1 MIFVDKSSKFCYHVQ
16 NMKHRGWIVL
26 SGVIWFAIGAMLL
39 YKGLRFISLGI
50 VAPTSMCKSLS
61 STLGSE
67 QRAATLFVAFGLL
80 IGFFKG
86 RLVLSKTVR
95 RVVGRILSLPLPIRP
110 SQVYQPAYYLL
121 IGAMVMLGLLFRYL
135 PIPIDLRGMIDVAI
149 GSALVNGALLYFRA
163 SGTAPQV
170 T

>member
-1 MIFVDKSSKFCYHVQ
+1 MIFVDKSSNFCYHTQ
-16 NMKHRGWIVL
+16 NMKHRGWVLL

-50 VAPTSMCKSLS
+50 LQPTSICKSLS
-61 STLGSE
+61 SVLGSA
-67 QRAATLFVAFGLL
+67 QRAGTILVAFGLL

-86 RLVLSKTVR
+86 RFVLSKTVR
-95 RVVGRILSLPLPIRP
+95 RVVARILSLPLPIRP
-110 SQVYQPAYYLL
+110 SQVYHPAYYLL
-121 IGAMVMLGLLFRYL
+121 IGAMLMLGLLFRYL

-163 SGTAPQV
+163 SAAVSPV